1 MIRPRRAEEGVR
13 LCGAPVDHAPSGG
26 GYAGRTA
33 QARRRFWSELEA
45 GRQLAEEN
53 ASREGA
59 RATRAKLNRRHGA
72 PSGRRVS
79 RPAAHRLRS
88 KGRVLSPRLRDNGQV
103 LLESY
108 RTIAEV
114 VRNAGEI
121 TPAAEWFVDDFHIV
135 DEGLRD
141 VRNDRRR
148 ASTGGFPSWSKVRSP
163 ATPVCSRWHGRSSRT
178 PTAASIPRRCAG
190 SSAEGSGGEPSLRWQ
205 SSSETRSTPESP

>member
-163 ATPVCSRWHGRSSRT
+163 ATPREPVETGNRRILWPIQRLCPRIMVFQPSDRWRWRSRT
-178 PTAASIPRRCAG
+178 RC
-190 SSAEGSGGEPSLRWQ
+190 SSTG
-205 SSSETRSTPESP
+205 